1 MTSTTTSTS
10 PAPVAPRRKR
20 PRIVAGVLLLALV
33 VAMALSTEHR
43 SASAPVP
50 GEQKKF
56 DPAAYGKEN
65 YASKVEPAI
74 EEDPVDLASLVP
86 LTNKDPET
94 AGEQYGKRE
103 GTSPYA
109 YPVSVT
115 GTAGK
120 PEGGLMPVTM
130 PGFPKDTRVS
140 VQVGPAINATT
151 RP

>member
-10 PAPVAPRRKR
+10 PAPVAPRSKR

-74 EEDPVDLASLVP
+74 EEVPVDLATLA
-86 LTNKDPET
+86 NKDPET

-120 PEGGLMPVTM
+120 PEGGLMPVTV